1 MPLKLRR
8 YAALEKRI
16 TKKIIL
22 FGGDFAGEDIFKLS
36 NEKKFAEDIIDHLV
50 KAGEDAEIAES
61 VLVTFIKK
69 SLIVSWQ
76 INAKKT
82 KVFTLIRFWKRLKNF
97 CLLKRRDFMSIIKKK
112 KAMQRCLLSR
122 AAL

>member
-36 NEKKFAEDIIDHLV
+36 NEKICR
-50 KAGEDAEIAES
+50 GYYRPPSES
-61 VLVTFIKK
+61 WGRCRDCRVCSGYVYKK

-76 INAKKT
+76 INAKT
-82 KVFTLIRFWKRLKNF
+82 KVFYTNKILEE
-97 CLLKRRDFMSIIKKK
+97 IKE
-112 KAMQRCLLSR
+112 LLSSKETGFYEYYKEKKR
-122 AAL
+122 QCRDVF

>member
-36 NEKKFAEDIIDHLV
+36 NEKFAEDIIDHLV
-50 KAGEDAEIAES
+50 KAGGEDAEIAES

-76 INAKKT
+76 INAKT